1 MESSNKLRFN
11 VPAPIMNTSEGKKF
25 RLWKLEIAPRQFGE
39 IALLI
44 PLLLLA
50 NLPLGLLDW
59 LPFGGQLHII
69 LFVALVAL
77 AYVYVF
83 VPLNGRTGTAWLWL
97 TLRWRLQ
104 GWQHAATVAADSP
117 PLLSAVYIYD
127 PASLELE
134 GEAA

>member
-1 MESSNKLRFN
+1 MESTNKLRFN

-25 RLWKLEIAPRQFGE
+25 RLWRLEVAPRQFGE

-59 LPFGGQLHII
+59 LPFGGQLHI
-69 LFVALVAL
+69 LLLLALVIA

-97 TLRWRLQ
+97 TVRWRVQ
-104 GWQHAATVAADSP
+104 GWKHEAVVASDSP
-117 PLLSAVYIYD
+117 PLLTEVYIYS
-127 PASLELE
+127 PGELE
-134 GEAA
+134 GETA

>member
-1 MESSNKLRFN
+1 MESPHKLRFN

-50 NLPLGLLDW
+50 NLPLSLLDW
-59 LPFGGQLHII
+59 LPGGGQLHII
-69 LFVALVAL
+69 LFVALLAL

-97 TLRWRLQ
+97 TLRWRVQ
-104 GWQHAATVAADSP
+104 GWKHRAVVAQDSP
-117 PLLSAVYIYD
+117 PLLTDFYIYD
-127 PASLELE
+127 PTEATLE